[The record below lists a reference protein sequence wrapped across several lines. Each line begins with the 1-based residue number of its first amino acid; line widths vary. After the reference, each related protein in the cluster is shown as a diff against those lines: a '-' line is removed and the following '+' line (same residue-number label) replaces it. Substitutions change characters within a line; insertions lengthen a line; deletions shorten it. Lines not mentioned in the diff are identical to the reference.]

1 MRHRKAGSKFN
12 RSSSHR
18 NAMYRNMVTSLI
30 KHDRITTTDA
40 RAKALRSMAD
50 HLITLAK
57 RGDLHARRQ
66 AMAIVTEKDVVHKLF
81 ETAKDRFGAV
91 SGGYTRIVKVGFR
104 PGDAAMMSIIEFVTP
119 EAAAKK
125 KPAKKKKAAKKIAP
139 QAPAPAAA
147 SEETVTA
154 AEADTAEVKETDETD
169 GDAAA
174 PVEAAAVDA
183 DAPVEPETAADAGES
198 ESVEKK

>member
-1 MRHRKAGSKFN
+1 
-12 RSSSHR
+12 
-18 NAMYRNMVTSLI
+18 MYRNMVTSLI

-66 AMAIVTEKDVVHKLF
+66 AMAIVNEKDVVHKLF
-81 ETAKDRFGAV
+81 ETAKTRFGDV

-104 PGDAAMMSIIEFVTP
+104 PGDAAMMSIIELVTP

-125 KPAKKKKAAKKIAP
+125 KPAKKKKAAKKATP
-139 QAPAPAAA
+139 SATAPAAA
-147 SEETVTA
+147 VEEKAAA
-154 AEADTAEVKETDETD
+154 AEAASGEVTETGEPDAD
-169 GDAAA
+169 ADAAS
-174 PVEAAAVDA
+174 PVDAAAVDA
-183 DAPVEPETAADAGES
+183 DTAEASDTGADAGES
-198 ESVEKK
+198 ESLEKK

>member
-12 RSSSHR
+12 RTSSHR
-18 NAMYRNMVTSLI
+18 DAMFRNMVTSLV

-40 RAKALRSMAD
+40 RAKELRGLAD

-66 AMAIVTEKDVVHKLF
+66 AMAIVNEKDVVHKLF
-81 ETAKDRFGAV
+81 ETAKERFGAV

-119 EAAAKK
+119 EAAAKT
-125 KPAKKKKAAKKIAP
+125 KPVKKKKAAKKAAPEP
-139 QAPAPAAA
+139 QA
-147 SEETVTA
+147 TVIA
-154 AEADTAEVKETDETD
+154 KE
-169 GDAAA
+169 A
-174 PVEAAAVDA
+174 PVEAAEAPAAEAQVNVEA
-183 DAPVEPETAADAGES
+183 DAAEDSEAPEQ
-198 ESVEKK
+198 K

>member
-1 MRHRKAGSKFN
+1 
-12 RSSSHR
+12 
-18 NAMYRNMVTSLI
+18 MYRNMVTSLI

-40 RAKALRSMAD
+40 KAKALRSMAD

-81 ETAKDRFGAV
+81 ETAKARFGAV
-91 SGGYTRIVKVGFR
+91 SGGYTRVVKVGFR

-125 KPAKKKKAAKKIAP
+125 KPAKKKKAAKKTA
-139 QAPAPAAA
+139 AATTAPAAVSA
-147 SEETVTA
+147 EKETATEAPA
-154 AEADTAEVKETDETD
+154 AEATTAGDTEADAAVPVQASADVADTA
-169 GDAAA
+169 AAA
-174 PVEAAAVDA
+174 
-183 DAPVEPETAADAGES
+183 EPDPEAGED
-198 ESVEKK
+198 EAQEKK

>member
-81 ETAKDRFGAV
+81 ETAKARFGAV

-139 QAPAPAAA
+139 PAPAAA

-154 AEADTAEVKETDETD
+154 AEAATAEVKETGETD
-169 GDAAA
+169 DDAAA
-174 PVEAAAVDA
+174 PVDAAAVDA
-183 DAPVEPETAADAGES
+183 DSAEASDPAVDAGER
-198 ESVEKK
+198 ESLEEK